1 MLVYDP
7 LFHNDD
13 WAGCLVPVNPT
24 ACLCLTAVF
33 HWCRSLLTWGTVCIA
48 DMTCLLAIV
57 SVPNLSGLS
66 TMGVCTTADVV
77 ACECVRRRGKGFFI
91 FFVHPVK
98 PIIRS
103 WLWLRHTGVF
113 AECICTIHRKHCRVH
128 YIYLQQK
135 FKGDPMWVFSS
146 VFYCLWL
153 SLGSL

>member
-1 MLVYDP
+1 M
-7 LFHNDD
+7 
-13 WAGCLVPVNPT
+13 T
-24 ACLCLTAVF
+24 LCFITMIEQGVSF
-33 HWCRSLLTWGTVCIA
+33 QWIQLLVCISLMLITFDLRDSLHCWYDLPFGYCICA
-48 DMTCLLAIV
+48 KSLWAKYNGCVHYCGRCSLW
-57 SVPNLSGLS
+57 
-66 TMGVCTTADVV
+66 VC
-77 ACECVRRRGKGFFI
+77 EKKREGIFY

>member
-7 LFHNDD
+7 LFHNND

-24 ACLCLTAVF
+24 ACLCLTVVF
-33 HWCRSLLTWGTVCIA
+33 HWCWSLLTWGTVCIA
-48 DMTCLLAIV
+48 DMTCLLVIV
-57 SVPNLSGLS
+57 SLPNSLWAKYNGCVHYCGRCSLW
-66 TMGVCTTADVV
+66 VC
-77 ACECVRRRGKGFFI
+77 EKKREGIFY

-98 PIIRS
+98 PIIINN
-103 WLWLRHTGVF
+103 WLRHTGVF

>member
-1 MLVYDP
+1 MTLCFITMIEQGVSFQWIQLLVCASPRYFTDVDHFWP
-7 LFHNDD
+7 EGQFALLIWLAF
-13 WAGCLVPVNPT
+13 WLLY
-24 ACLCLTAVF
+24 LCQ
-33 HWCRSLLTWGTVCIA
+33 I
-48 DMTCLLAIV
+48 
-57 SVPNLSGLS
+57 LSGLS

-77 ACECVRRRGKGFFI
+77 ACECVRRRGKGFFY

-98 PIIRS
+98 PIIINN
-103 WLWLRHTGVF
+103 WLRHTGVF